1 MTLARKVK
9 PEAAVA
15 VAMSPEGLSAIHSL
29 NCSAAIWPRQP
40 LHSFQS
46 WIDALAPEHLP
57 KARVILR
64 PEHVR
69 DTASQICDLCGT
81 PNCTERALLI
91 DDVAALAQIFAETM
105 HARFLHLRLDVVATN
120 ACRKFH
126 TDAVAARL
134 ICTYRGTG
142 TQYRLASEA
151 GAEHQIFTVPTGS
164 PILLRGTLWPKHP
177 GSGLLHRSPPI
188 EGTGE
193 TRLVVVLDPV
203 ADPEDHPDRGTIH

>member
-1 MTLARKVK
+1 MTLVQKVK
-9 PEAAVA
+9 PEDAIA
-15 VAMSPEGLSAIHSL
+15 VAMSPEGLSAIHNL
-29 NCSAAIWPRQP
+29 NCAAAIWPRQP

-57 KARVILR
+57 KSRVILR

-69 DTASQICDLCGT
+69 DAASQICDLCGT
-81 PNCTERALLI
+81 PDCTERALLV
-91 DDVAALAQIFAETM
+91 DDVAALAHIFAELM
-105 HARFLHLRLDVVATN
+105 RVQFLLLHLDVVATDT
-120 ACRKFH
+120 CRKFH

-142 TQYRLASEA
+142 TQYRLSSEA
-151 GAEHQIFTVPTGS
+151 GAAQRIFTVPTGS
-164 PILLRGTLWPKHP
+164 PILLRGTLCPKRP

-193 TRLVVVLDPV
+193 TRLVAILDPV
-203 ADPEDHPDRGTIH
+203 TDPAESPGQGTIH